1 MDKIDRRILAELQSD
16 GNITNLELADK
27 VGLSPSPCARRVK
40 QLEESGVIGRT
51 VTLLNPAKLN
61 LKLTAIIHINMD
73 RHTPERFEEFEKT
86 VADCPEVVEC
96 LLVTGQSADYQLR
109 VRVPDMEGYQAFLLN
124 KITRIEGVTD
134 VHSSFIMR
142 EVVSKTEMPLNHMIL
157 S

>member
-27 VGLSPSPCARRVK
+27 VGLSPSPWVK

-86 VADCPEVVEC
+86 VADFPEVVEC

>member
-1 MDKIDRRILAELQSD
+1 
-16 GNITNLELADK
+16 
-27 VGLSPSPCARRVK
+27 
-40 QLEESGVIGRT
+40 
-51 VTLLNPAKLN
+51 
-61 LKLTAIIHINMD
+61 MD
-73 RHTPERFEEFEKT
+73 RHTPERFEEFERT
-86 VADCPEVVEC
+86 VTEFPEVVEC

-109 VRVPDMEGYQAFLLN
+109 VRVPDMEEYQAFLLN